1 MSDGMGL
8 GLDLSGLGQE
18 PMAPAVDVAQLSDA
32 IRHILKDADLE
43 QLSRRMIRKQLEAQF
58 HTDLSSY
65 KDVINATIL
74 EKKATPK
81 KRKRKTEGEDG
92 KKAGGGGFNAQ
103 LSLSPELAQVVG
115 AETMARPQVVK
126 ALWAYIREHDLQD
139 PNNKKTILLD
149 DTLRGPDDMPPGGWS
164 QIPRDGVSSDEDTE
178 AKAAKKKPAKKKKKA
193 TTTEDGRTTQEEKE
207 QRLASLTGSDRMA
220 RPQIVKA
227 LWAYI
232 HEHNLQDPDDKRSI
246 LLDDRMKQV
255 FQRDSFTMFSMNKF
269 IKRHA
274 RKPDDVPPG
283 GWAEIPRN
291 GLSSDEDEAKTK
303 KRHGKATKAT
313 AETTMDAS
321 VIASFREK
329 VVQKPEVFFTPSEEV
344 AKEIKAFAKHAYDR
358 TSKYQSKSGGAAP
371 LEELYV
377 DGFDAD
383 QMTQRIRTFHKNTD
397 NILLFPSEKQEE
409 SEEEEEE
416 EQKDK
421 LGRYT
426 ADSDEEEKEVKNSK
440 KKKAKKARD
449 VAEDG
454 FFDWDEMDKAAEEEE
469 EDEDDEDM
477 DGDDDEN
484 EEDDDE
490 SEMEEDSDAEAA
502 EEMKFED
509 FFGAEGEE
517 EGEEE
522 GRRQRRRGYPTI
534 KRAKPDE
541 EENVDDEELAERGIM
556 SSHQRQRQH
565 LEHEAIS
572 EKPWLLKGE
581 VRSAARPENSLLEA
595 VLDYDRPVKAAPVI
609 TEEVSIALEEMIKKR
624 ILEDDY
630 DDVIRKFA
638 GNEED
643 RKNKLEEVSME
654 KSKEGLGEIYEKEYM
669 KTAMGFEA
677 DDESKQDQE
686 EIEVMFKSLCWKLDA
701 LSNYHFTPKPAV
713 KDCSVSDA
721 NLKAPEEVYEKKR
734 KRGEA
739 VLQSKEE
746 MTQTERKALRNA
758 KKHARRKEK
767 RQREFD
773 ERLVA
778 KLNPGLGNKYE
789 KKKMLESIAGAKNIT
804 TGTQIEGSSKQFS
817 NSKSSSHACSDMKSE
832 TEAVYGHPLMC
843 ASLPAD
849 VFPQRSVPARVAH
862 QLIKDELALDGNPK
876 MNLASFA
883 EDLMV
888 EGLRKNYIDLDQ
900 YPQTA
905 EIHNRCVTM
914 LANLYHA
921 PLEPGQTATGT
932 GCIGSSE
939 AIMLAGLAMKRKWK
953 DRRIAAGLPYDK
965 PNMVFGSNVQVC
977 WHKMCKYFEIE
988 IREADV
994 SPDCLVLTAKR
1005 ARALLDE
1012 NTIGVSAI
1020 LGSTFNGEYEDVK
1033 AIHDMLVEENERNG
1047 WNIPLHVDAASGGFI
1062 APFLSP
1068 ELEWDF
1074 RLPNVK
1080 SINVSGHKF
1089 GLVYA
1094 GMGWALWREPE
1105 DLPDDLVFHVNYL
1118 GGDQASFTLNFS
1130 KGAGNVVAQYYNM
1143 LRFGFEGYRRIMEAS
1158 MENAQLLRGALVA
1171 TGHFRIVDK
1180 QHMPLVAFALIDSS
1194 RYSCFDIQ
1202 DKLKSRGWIVPAYT
1216 CSSGAES
1223 LAIMRD
1229 ILKAIEALEKHHI
1242 LVDTAMSSP
1251 KAEKKHF
1258 KDIVHSL
1265 QANLKHQKSGLTTHG
1280 VC

>member
-1 MSDGMGL
+1 ML
-8 GLDLSGLGQE
+8 TERFERLDLAYE
-18 PMAPAVDVAQLSDA
+18 TNQL
-32 IRHILKDADLE
+32 
-43 QLSRRMIRKQLEAQF
+43 
-58 HTDLSSY
+58 Y
-65 KDVINATIL
+65 
-74 EKKATPK
+74 
-81 KRKRKTEGEDG
+81 
-92 KKAGGGGFNAQ
+92 
-103 LSLSPELAQVVG
+103 
-115 AETMARPQVVK
+115 
-126 ALWAYIREHDLQD
+126 W
-139 PNNKKTILLD
+139 
-149 DTLRGPDDMPPGGWS
+149 
-164 QIPRDGVSSDEDTE
+164 
-178 AKAAKKKPAKKKKKA
+178 
-193 TTTEDGRTTQEEKE
+193 TQ
-207 QRLASLTGSDRMA
+207 Q
-220 RPQIVKA
+220 
-227 LWAYI
+227 
-232 HEHNLQDPDDKRSI
+232 
-246 LLDDRMKQV
+246 
-255 FQRDSFTMFSMNKF
+255 
-269 IKRHA
+269 
-274 RKPDDVPPG
+274 
-283 GWAEIPRN
+283 
-291 GLSSDEDEAKTK
+291 
-303 KRHGKATKAT
+303 T

-383 QMTQRIRTFHKNTD
+383 QVWEQLRLLNGPLVTEMTQRIRTFHKNTD

-416 EQKDK
+416 EELEEEQKDSDADSDENDSDDDENSDDN
-421 LGRYT
+421 T
-426 ADSDEEEKEVKNSK
+426 ADSDEEEKE
-440 KKKAKKARD
+440 
-449 VAEDG
+449 
-454 FFDWDEMDKAAEEEE
+454 
-469 EDEDDEDM
+469 
-477 DGDDDEN
+477 
-484 EEDDDE
+484 
-490 SEMEEDSDAEAA
+490 
-502 EEMKFED
+502 
-509 FFGAEGEE
+509 
-517 EGEEE
+517 
-522 GRRQRRRGYPTI
+522 
-534 KRAKPDE
+534 PDE
-541 EENVDDEELAERGIM
+541 EENIDDEELAERGIM
-556 SSHQRQRQH
+556 SSHQRQRQRLQKEIKD

-713 KDCSVSDA
+713 KELQVKPAVPAIAMEEVVPISVSDA

-817 NSKSSSHACSDMKSE
+817 NSKEFFTRLQVLCALIAPPSRRGAGKNQECKQQQVEQRRLMTPLKPALLPFPIITMQVSTRKYSGDASDMKSE

-876 MNLASFA
+876 MNLASFVTTYMEPEA

-1223 LAIMRD
+1223 LAIMRVVVKQNFSSHMANMLVQD
-1229 ILKAIEALEKHHI
+1229 IMKAIEALEKHHI